1 MAAKRASAGTSAT
14 FTYQTRLVLAP
25 EQDAALDAYAELHGR
40 AERALFAAM
49 QAGHWPADLKATY
62 LLEYGLTA
70 RQFNAIRIGL
80 EGKIASIM
88 ERRPQLIAEAQERIA
103 RTEKVVAKLEKVAP
117 GTRKLHQKKRRLAT
131 GRARLAALQA
141 DEAAGKVRLCFGGR
155 KLFRAQFD
163 LEANGYASL
172 DTWRADWHAARAAQF
187 FVVGSKDETAGCQ
200 GCVALRQDDGALAL
214 RLRLPNAL
222 ADGPQGKYLTLT
234 AVRFAYGQASIEA
247 ALAAGTA
254 LSYRFL
260 HDTKGWRVFV
270 TATLATPERATRRQ
284 AGALGVDI
292 NADHLA
298 LAETDRFGN
307 LVRAL
312 RIDCH
317 TYGKSQ
323 DQARAA
329 IGDAVKAAVAVA
341 REAGKPLAIEK
352 LDFAKKKAALVERP
366 RRSRALSAFAYSATG
381 AGLSAAAL
389 RAGVEVLAVNPAYT
403 STIGA
408 VNHAQPHGIS
418 IHQGAA
424 LAIARRALSWRERPT
439 VRHGVVPVPVRN
451 GGHVT
456 LDLPAR
462 NRSGHVWSF
471 WSCVR
476 RRLAAAHVA
485 HFRSGGLKGPPSPLP
500 RAIPAL
506 GPTRILPARL
516 RHANRPQHCSA
527 DVLEDIPW

>member
-1 MAAKRASAGTSAT
+1 
-14 FTYQTRLVLAP
+14 
-25 EQDAALDAYAELHGR
+25 
-40 AERALFAAM
+40 
-49 QAGHWPADLKATY
+49 
-62 LLEYGLTA
+62 
-70 RQFNAIRIGL
+70 
-80 EGKIASIM
+80 
-88 ERRPQLIAEAQERIA
+88 
-103 RTEKVVAKLEKVAP
+103 
-117 GTRKLHQKKRRLAT
+117 
-131 GRARLAALQA
+131 
-141 DEAAGKVRLCFGGR
+141 
-155 KLFRAQFD
+155 
-163 LEANGYASL
+163 
-172 DTWRADWHAARAAQF
+172 
-187 FVVGSKDETAGCQ
+187 
-200 GCVALRQDDGALAL
+200 LAL

-222 ADGPQGKYLTLT
+222 ADGPQGKYLTLPG
-234 AVRFAYGQASIEA
+234 VRFGYGQESVEA
-247 ALAAGTA
+247 ALEAGTA

-270 TATLATPERATRRQ
+270 TATVAAPECTTRRQ

-298 LAETDRFGN
+298 LAEIDRFGN
-307 LVRAL
+307 LVRPL

-317 TYGKSQ
+317 TYGKTQ
-323 DQARAA
+323 DQARAT
-329 IGDAVKAAVAVA
+329 IGDAVKVAVAIA

-352 LDFAKKKAALVERP
+352 LDFAKKKAALGAEHP
-366 RRSRALSAFAYSATG
+366 RRSRALSSFAYSAIG
-381 AGLSAAAL
+381 VGLRAAAL

-424 LAIARRALSWRERPT
+424 FAIARRALGWRERPT
-439 VRHGVVPVPVRN
+439 VRHGVAPVPVRN

-456 LDLPAR
+456 LDLPVR

-471 WSCVR
+471 WSRVR
-476 RRLAAAHVA
+476 RRLTAAHVA

-506 GPTRILPARL
+506 GPTRILPAGL